1 MNILEALHRVCSR
14 EFSTQ
19 NSTGKY
25 CNRLSFTSNMSKNFS
40 VGESVWA
47 LWPGS
52 KKYYEA
58 TVIGVRKSGVEVDFK
73 DGSYTVEVPLRQV
86 HVSLKTI
93 V

>member
-1 MNILEALHRVCSR
+1 M
-14 EFSTQ
+14 
-19 NSTGKY
+19 
-25 CNRLSFTSNMSKNFS
+25 SFTSNMVKKYFS

-58 TVIGVRKSGVEVDFK
+58 TVIAVRESGVEVDFK
-73 DGSYTVEVPLRQV
+73 DGSFSAEVPFRQV
-86 HVSLKTI
+86 YVSLKTI